1 MRIIKRW
8 KRSLYKKLVKYKVIV
23 PKVIV
28 LMDGGI
34 CSQMFQYLIGR
45 IFEEKGYEVVFD
57 LTFYKEWGSDM
68 NNHFVRNFD
77 LLKAFP
83 NLKIKL
89 ASDIMITVYKQKYF
103 NLGNNTYS
111 KVDDFSFLQRKPPV
125 YLGGYYHCPVKKWIP
140 AFKNVFKMR
149 TDILDEVNRELCS
162 DIASNLCSVAV
173 HVRRGDLKVEIPAY
187 GKPASFD
194 YFQSAISYMRENVGS
209 PYFYFFSDEP
219 DWVCEELVPRL
230 KLIENENCMIVNI
243 NGSDKGYQDLF
254 LIAHCV
260 HQITSKGTLGKY
272 GALLNDNVNKIVVLC
287 DDETEYSWK
296 EIFFNSV
303 FL

>member
-1 MRIIKRW
+1 MKTIKRW
-8 KRSLYKKLVKYKVIV
+8 KRSLYKKLVKYNVIS

-45 IFEEKGYEVVFD
+45 IYEEKGYNVVFD
-57 LTFYKEWGSDM
+57 LTFYEEWGSDM
-68 NNHFVRNFD
+68 NNQFVRNFD

-83 NLKIKL
+83 NLKVKI
-89 ASDIMITVYKQKYF
+89 ASDLMISVYKQKCF
-103 NLGNNTYS
+103 NLGNNTYGR
-111 KVDDFSFLQRKPPV
+111 VDDFSFLQKKPPI
-125 YLGGYYHCPVKKWIP
+125 YLGGYYYLPTECWIP
-140 AFKNVFKMR
+140 VFKSTFR
-149 TDILDEVNRELCS
+149 ITANILDEVNRQLCLN
-162 DIASNLCSVAV
+162 IASKTCSVAV

-187 GKPASFD
+187 GKPASLD
-194 YFQSAISYMRENVGS
+194 YFQSAVSYMQEKVDR

-219 DWVCEELVPRL
+219 DWVCENLVPYL
-230 KLIENENCMIVNI
+230 KLVQNENCHVVNI

-254 LIAHCV
+254 LIAHCT

-272 GALLNDNVNKIVVLC
+272 GALLNDDVSKIVVLC
-287 DDETEYSWK
+287 DDETEYPWK
-296 EIFFNSV
+296 EIFFNSI